1 MVITKTMPNKI
12 ANGIGRPNAIGLIP
26 PVADKIPANK
36 PKLKYHQNALKATKN
51 RGVWGCPPVSPV
63 EN

>member
-26 PVADKIPANK
+26 PVADKIPLINQK
-36 PKLKYHQNALKATKN
+36 KLK
-51 RGVWGCPPVSPV
+51 G
-63 EN
+63 